1 MSSFPE
7 TIRMGATLTEAA
19 ARMRAFDIGFLPVVS
34 GTDVVG
40 VITDRDLIVRG
51 MTEGVK
57 PAHIPV
63 GGIMTTELVCCDEDA
78 SLDTVARAMLVQE
91 VRRVLVIGPAGRPV
105 GVVSLADLARAG
117 HEGVAA
123 LILGVLSR
131 CIPGL
136 PPELPSRL

>member
-1 MSSFPE
+1 MSPFPE
-7 TIRMGATLTEAA
+7 TIRMGATLSEAA
-19 ARMRAFDIGFLPVVS
+19 ARMRAFDIGFLPVVN

-40 VITDRDLIVRG
+40 IITDRDLVVRG
-51 MTEGVK
+51 MPEGAK
-57 PAHIPV
+57 AGRTPV
-63 GGIMTTELVCCDEDA
+63 GDIMTTELVCCDEDA

-91 VRRVLVIGPAGRPV
+91 VRRVLVTGSGGRPV
-105 GVVSLADLARAG
+105 GIVSLADLARAG

-131 CIPGL
+131 CIPGI